1 MTIAKSAATAAILA
15 LALGTAPAIASPQ
28 GDCAQTGKKVNDALD
43 SNQQSPKYQDA
54 LKEAHN
60 GRDFC
65 LAGFYKLGLDHYAN
79 ALKILGVSQG

>member
-1 MTIAKSAATAAILA
+1 MNFVKCSAAAILA
-15 LALGTAPAIASPQ
+15 VALGAASAAASPQ
-28 GDCAQTGKKVNDALD
+28 GDCARTGKKVNDAL
-43 SNQQSPKYQDA
+43 NAGQQSPQYQDA

-79 ALKILGVSQG
+79 ALKILGVDQG